1 MNYRMVLFV
10 LGRILGVEAV
20 LMLLP
25 LFTAVIY
32 GENVLPFIIPIAILI
47 GISVGL
53 SIKPPRERVMHA
65 KDGFVCVGLSWI
77 VMSLF
82 GALPFVIG
90 GEISS
95 YIDAFFET
103 VSGFTTTGASILSDV
118 ESMSSGMLI
127 WRSFTHWIGGMGILV
142 FVLAIMPQSDKK
154 NSRFMHLMRAE
165 SPGPSVGK
173 IVPKISET
181 SRIMYG
187 IYIVLTVLLA
197 LLLYAGGMP
206 LFDTLCHTFGTAGTG
221 GFGIKNDSIASYS
234 PFCQYVMA
242 TFMILFGINFN
253 VYYFLLIR
261 QFFKAIKSEELWTYL
276 SIIAVSVGVISF
288 SVYGFYNLNALSG
301 FIVTAEESFRM
312 AYFQVASIIST
323 SGFSTVNFDLWPSLT
338 HVILVI
344 LMFTGASAGC
354 TGGGIKVSRII
365 LLAKNAAR
373 EIKYILNP
381 RIVKNVKFEGKRIDH
396 ETIRGTT
403 SYLIVYIAVFT
414 LSLIAV
420 IAAEGCDLVSGFT
433 SIAACINNIG
443 PGLSKV
449 GPSSNFGWMTDFS
462 KIVLCFNMLAGR
474 LELFPILIL
483 FSPSTW
489 KKFM

>member
-32 GENVLPFIIPIAILI
+32 RENLLPFIIPIAMLI
-47 GISVGL
+47 AIALLL
-53 SIKPPRERVMHA
+53 SIKPPREKVMHA

-77 VMSLF
+77 VMSIF
-82 GALPFVIG
+82 GAIPFVMS

-118 ESMSSGMLI
+118 ESMSRGMLM

-142 FVLAIMPQSDKK
+142 FVLAIMPQSDKN

-234 PFCQYVMA
+234 PYCQYVMA

-288 SVYGFYNLNALSG
+288 SVYGFYNPNALSG
-301 FIVTAEESFRM
+301 LSVNAEESFRM

-344 LMFTGASAGC
+344 LMFIGASAGC

-381 RIVKNVKFEGKRIDH
+381 RVVKNVKFEGKRIDH

-403 SYLIVYIAVFT
+403 SYLIVYIALFT
-414 LSLIAV
+414 LSLVAV
-420 IAAEGCDLVSGFT
+420 IAADGCDLTTGFT

-483 FSPSTW
+483 FSPYTW

>member
-1 MNYRMVLFV
+1 MNYRMILFV
-10 LGRILGVEAV
+10 LGRILGAEAA
-20 LMLLP
+20 LMILP
-25 LFTAVIY
+25 LATALIY
-32 GENVLPFIIPIAILI
+32 KESISPFVVPMLILI
-47 GISVGL
+47 TL
-53 SIKPPRERVMHA
+53 SILLSFKTPKNKVMQA
-65 KDGFVCVGLSWI
+65 KDGFVTVGLSWI

-82 GALPFVIG
+82 GCLPFI
-90 GEISS
+90 ISGD
-95 YIDAFFET
+95 IPHFVDAFFET
-103 VSGFTTTGASILSDV
+103 VSGFTTTGSSVVDSV
-118 ESMSSGMLI
+118 EALRYSSNI
-127 WRSFTHWIGGMGILV
+127 WRCFTNWIGGMGILV
-142 FVLAIMPQSDKK
+142 FVLAIMPQADKSDA
-154 NSRFMHLMRAE
+154 RFMHLMRAE

-187 IYIVLTVLLA
+187 IYLGLTALLFVLL
-197 LLLYAGGMP
+197 LIGKMP
-206 LFDTLCHTFGTAGTG
+206 VYDALCHAIGTAGTG
-221 GFGIKNDSIASYS
+221 GFGIKNDSLASYS
-234 PFCQYVMA
+234 PYCQYVIA
-242 TFMILFGINFN
+242 TFMLIFAINFN
-253 VYYFLLIR
+253 IYYFLLIR
-261 QFFKAIKSEELWTYL
+261 QFAKAFKSEELWTFLCIVAL
-276 SIIAVSVGVISF
+276 SIGVIGF
-288 SVYGFYNLNALSG
+288 SVYGFYNPSALDGYRVSG
-301 FIVTAEESFRM
+301 EEAFRM
-312 AYFQVASIIST
+312 AYFQVASIVST
-323 SGFSTVNFDLWPSLT
+323 SGFSTVDFNLWPSIT
-338 HVILVI
+338 HVILVVI
-344 LMFTGASAGC
+344 MFIGGCAGC
-354 TGGGIKVSRII
+354 TAGGMKVSRIM
-365 LLAKNAAR
+365 LLVKNGAR
-373 EIKYILNP
+373 EVRYILNP